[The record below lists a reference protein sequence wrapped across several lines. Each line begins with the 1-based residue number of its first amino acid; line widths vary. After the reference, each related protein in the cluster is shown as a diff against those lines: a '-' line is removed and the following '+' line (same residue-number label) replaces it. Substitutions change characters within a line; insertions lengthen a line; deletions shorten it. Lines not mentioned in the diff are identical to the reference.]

1 MKKATKYDYKFPLP
15 YPQRKLTLMLMFIL
29 IPVIGLV
36 GNSACSKNK
45 DENIWPPVPPIEL
58 PFDVK
63 NIGNKVET
71 EFQII
76 DDSHQLFALDLN
88 YLFKENDQISRK
100 RVWELAGGEGGWIDA
115 PEKAN
120 IPIED
125 TERLY
130 AGKWLPDKKLQA
142 AVLSIKITVYAI
154 NGTNISPIFHR
165 DIDTHNIG
173 LSSFGASHLE
183 KQLLV
188 LPLKTGHYK
197 VDVDVLSTSSELNQ
211 TPITFK
217 ITFPHGGK

>member
-1 MKKATKYDYKFPLP
+1 MKKATKCIYKVPAL
-15 YPQRKLTLMLMFIL
+15 YPPSKPVLIFI
-29 IPVIGLV
+29 IIIALV
-36 GNSACSKNK
+36 DSSACSR
-45 DENIWPPVPPIEL
+45 DTSENIWPPVPPIEL

-76 DDSHQLFALDLN
+76 DHSHQLFALGLN

-100 RVWELAGGEGGWIDA
+100 RAWELAGGEGGWLDA
-115 PEKAN
+115 PEKAS
-120 IPIED
+120 IPIGD

-130 AGKWLPDKKLQA
+130 AGKWLTDKKLQA
-142 AVLSIKITVYAI
+142 AVLSIKITVYETD
-154 NGTNISPIFHR
+154 GTNISPIFQKY
-165 DIDTHNIG
+165 IDTHNIG

-188 LPLKTGHYK
+188 LPLKTGRYK
-197 VDVDVLSTSSELNQ
+197 INVDVLSTSPEFSQ